1 MTFKKKIYLLSRLKY
16 RFYRTSTKSNLQLP
30 DELKEIIIGNM
41 LGDLSAEKRG
51 INSNTR
57 LQFKQSI
64 INEAYIK
71 HLYSL
76 FKDYC
81 GSEPKIMSKFDSR
94 PTKNKEY
101 KAIKF
106 QTLSLPVFNQFKEL
120 FYNSNGIKI
129 LPSNLSELLT
139 ERGLAYWIMD
149 DGYKSGKGFYICTE
163 SFTLTEHIFL
173 IDLMKNKFN
182 LDCSYHVHTNGY
194 RLYFKSTSMD
204 HLVNLVKPYLISHF
218 YYKFELI
225 KSS

>member
-1 MTFKKKIYLLSRLKY
+1 MNQITFKKINYLLSRLNY

-41 LGDLSAEKRG
+41 LGDLSAEKKG
-51 INSNTR
+51 IKSNTR

-76 FKDYC
+76 FKEYC
-81 GSEPKIMSKFDSR
+81 GSEPIIISKFDSR

-106 QTLSLPVFNQFKEL
+106 QTLSLPIFNQFKEL

-129 LPSNLSELLT
+129 IPSNLSELLT
-139 ERGLAYWIMD
+139 EKGLAY
-149 DGYKSGKGFYICTE
+149 
-163 SFTLTEHIFL
+163 
-173 IDLMKNKFN
+173 
-182 LDCSYHVHTNGY
+182 
-194 RLYFKSTSMD
+194 
-204 HLVNLVKPYLISHF
+204 
-218 YYKFELI
+218 
-225 KSS
+225 